1 MTKSPANS
9 ATKPVEKRA
18 AWSSRGPVSTGLI
31 TVATLIFGFGG
42 WSVFTDID
50 GAIVASGQ
58 LEVEQNRQIVQHP
71 DGGVVAE
78 IAVTEGSSVKVG
90 DLLIKLDGSLLKSE
104 LAIVEVQLFEMRA
117 RRARLEAERDD
128 KDMPV
133 FTGELAELAALRPEV
148 AEQVE
153 GQRGL
158 FVARRES
165 MARQSEQ
172 LEKRRSQITSQI
184 EGVTAQTDA
193 LTVQLGLIRQELA
206 DQKSLLEKGLAQS
219 SRVLSLQREESQLQ
233 GNMGELASSR
243 AQAEGRATEVE
254 LEILRLGA
262 VRREEANT
270 QLRDIGPQELELAE
284 RRRALTERIA
294 RLDIRAPV
302 AGLVL
307 GLQVTSPRSVLG
319 AGAPVLYIIPQD
331 RPLVISA
338 QLTPIHV
345 DEVSIGQKV
354 RVVFPAFSSRST
366 PDLFGH
372 VVTISADALT
382 DQRTQAPYY
391 RAEIVLDAGEVEKL
405 AGQTLLPGM
414 PVEAFIETGARTPM
428 AYLLKPFTDYF
439 NLAFRES

>member
-1 MTKSPANS
+1 MTQPIAPTS
-9 ATKPVEKRA
+9 A

-31 TVATLIFGFGG
+31 TLAALVFGFGG
-42 WSVFTDID
+42 WAMFTDID

-58 LEVEQNRQIVQHP
+58 LEVEQNRQVVQHP

-78 IAVTEGSSVKVG
+78 IAVIEGQAVAVG
-90 DLLIKLDGSLLKSE
+90 DLLIQLDGSLLKSE
-104 LAIVEVQLFEMRA
+104 LAIVEGQLFEVRA

-128 KDMPV
+128 KDIPV
-133 FTGELAELAALRPEV
+133 FSGELAELAATRPEV

-158 FVARRES
+158 FLARRES

-172 LEKRRSQITSQI
+172 LEKRKAQITSQI
-184 EGVTAQTDA
+184 EGVVAQMAA
-193 LTVQLGLIRQELA
+193 LNVQLGLIREELT
-206 DQKSLLEKGLAQS
+206 DQRSLLEKGLAQS
-219 SRVLSLQREESQLQ
+219 SRVLALQREESQLQ

-270 QLRDIGPQELELAE
+270 QLRDIGPQELESAE

-302 AGLVL
+302 SGLVL

-319 AGAPVLYIIPQD
+319 AGAPVLYLIPQD

-338 QLTPIHV
+338 QLQPINV
-345 DEVSIGQKV
+345 DEVSIGQRV
-354 RVVFPAFSSRST
+354 RVVFSAFSANDT
-366 PDLFGH
+366 PDMFGH

-382 DQRTQAPYY
+382 DERTQAPYY
-391 RAEIVLDAGEVEKL
+391 RAEIVLDDGELAKL

-414 PVEAFIETGARTPM
+414 PVETFIETGARTPM

-439 NLAFRES
+439 NTAFRES

>member
-1 MTKSPANS
+1 MTQPIAPTS
-9 ATKPVEKRA
+9 A

-31 TVATLIFGFGG
+31 TLAALVFGFGG
-42 WSVFTDID
+42 WAMFTDID

-58 LEVEQNRQIVQHP
+58 LEVEQNRQVVQHP

-78 IAVTEGSSVKVG
+78 IAVIEGQAVAVG
-90 DLLIKLDGSLLKSE
+90 DLLIQLDGSLLKSE
-104 LAIVEVQLFEMRA
+104 LAIVEGQLFEVRA

-133 FTGELAELAALRPEV
+133 FSGELAELAATRPEV

-158 FVARRES
+158 FLARRES

-172 LEKRRSQITSQI
+172 LEKRKAQITSQI
-184 EGVTAQTDA
+184 EGVVAQMAA
-193 LTVQLGLIRQELA
+193 LNVQLGLIREELT
-206 DQKSLLEKGLAQS
+206 DQRSLLEKGLAQS
-219 SRVLSLQREESQLQ
+219 SRVLALQREESQLQ

-270 QLRDIGPQELELAE
+270 QLRDIGPQELESAE

-302 AGLVL
+302 SGLVL

-319 AGAPVLYIIPQD
+319 AGAPVLYLIPQD

-338 QLTPIHV
+338 QLQPINV
-345 DEVSIGQKV
+345 DEVSIGQRV
-354 RVVFPAFSSRST
+354 RVVFSAFSANDT
-366 PDLFGH
+366 PDMFGH

-382 DQRTQAPYY
+382 DERTQAPYY
-391 RAEIVLDAGEVEKL
+391 RAEIVLDDGELAKL

-414 PVEAFIETGARTPM
+414 PVETFIETGARTPM

-439 NLAFRES
+439 NTAFRES